1 MRDSTNSLP
10 WARCEAAGR
19 ARRPPRPPSLPRD
32 APVVSETREI
42 REQTPQLPGGAA
54 SAASD
59 PAIKT
64 KGPQLHRPG
73 GALAPG
79 TGGAAG
85 GLMMEVCPLPPCPG
99 RMSEMGRFHD
109 PLWGKLFLP
118 PRAECCSPRGQATSK
133 SLPDAHELCA
143 APGGGGGK
151 GATPTRVRGPLQ
163 SHAWQH
169 GGGTGPPSRGVCAE
183 RRGARLQPVPALGA
197 EIEM

>member
-19 ARRPPRPPSLPRD
+19 ARRPPLPPSLPRD

-42 REQTPQLPGGAA
+42 REQTPQIPGGAA

-85 GLMMEVCPLPPCPG
+85 GLMMGVCPLPPCPG
-99 RMSEMGRFHD
+99 RMSEMGHFHD

-118 PRAECCSPRGQATSK
+118 PREPSVAPLGDKRPQNPFPMPMSSVRRRGG
-133 SLPDAHELCA
+133 E
-143 APGGGGGK
+143 GW
-151 GATPTRVRGPLQ
+151 GATPTRVRGPVQ
-163 SHAWQH
+163 SPAWQH
-169 GGGTGPPSRGVCAE
+169 GGGTGPPPAGSARSGAE
-183 RRGARLQPVPALGA
+183 RGCSPCRLWARK
-197 EIEM
+197 